1 VQGVSEIDF
10 PAFDADNHYY
20 EALDAF
26 TRYVDPKMASRCV
39 QWCEMGGRKYHV
51 IGGKVSHAVVNVTF
65 DPIAK
70 AGAMYEYFRGNPHG
84 RTPEDFLRDREPIP
98 DYYRERDSRIALMD
112 RQGLDKIWMFPTVG
126 VLYEEL
132 LKNDIPAL
140 CHTFTAFNRWVHD
153 DWGCNYKDRIFA
165 APYITLADRDNACK
179 ELEWALDHDA
189 RLVAMRPAAPTTVDG
204 QMSPFHTYF
213 DPFWAR
219 VNEAGITVAVHAGD
233 SGYHTQG
240 YADERFEALSK
251 GSFRPSIQQFRLERA
266 AHDFLITTVFDRL
279 FVRFPNIRL
288 ASVENGSA
296 YLETLFRR
304 VESIQ
309 HKMPGYFTGHDPIEI
324 FKQHVWINPFWED
337 DSYRVVELMGADRV
351 IFGSDWP
358 HVEGM
363 PQPLDYAKEVKELDD
378 TSQRLVLHDNTD
390 QLTIRQPA

>member
-1 VQGVSEIDF
+1 MSEVDF

-20 EALDAF
+20 EAMDAF
-26 TRYVDPKMASRCV
+26 TRYVDPEMASRCV
-39 QWCEMGGRKYHV
+39 QWCEMSGRKYHV
-51 IGGKVSHAVVNVTF
+51 IGGKVSHAVVNATF

-84 RTPEDFLRDREPIP
+84 RRPEEFLREREPIP
-98 DYYRERDSRIALMD
+98 AYYRERDARIALMD
-112 RQGLDKIWMFPTVG
+112 RQGLEKIWLFPTVG

-140 CHTFTAFNRWVHD
+140 CHTFSSFNRWVQD
-153 DWGCNYKDRIFA
+153 DWGCNYKNRMFA
-165 APYITLADRDNACK
+165 APYITLADLDKACQ

-189 RLVAMRPAAPTTVDG
+189 RVVCIRPAAPTTLQG
-204 QMSPFHTYF
+204 QISPFHTFF

-219 VNEAGITVAVHAGD
+219 VNEAGITVSVHAGD
-233 SGYHTQG
+233 SGYYSHG
-240 YADERFEALSK
+240 YAEEKFEALSK
-251 GSFRPSIQQFRLERA
+251 GSLHPSIQQFRLERA
-266 AHDFLITTVFDRL
+266 AHDFFITAVFDKL
-279 FVRFPNIRL
+279 FIRFPNVRL

-296 YLETLFRR
+296 YLENLFRL
-304 VESIQ
+304 VESMRR
-309 HKMPGYFTGHDPIEI
+309 KMPGYFSGHDPIET

-363 PQPLDYAKEVKELDD
+363 PQPLDYAPEVKELDEA
-378 TSQRLVLHDNTD
+378 SKRLVLRDNTD
-390 QLTIRQPA
+390 HLTIRQPL